1 MFMLSIKNLHVSVD
15 EKEILKGLSLSVKP
29 GEIHAIMGPNGSGKS
44 TLAYSLMG
52 HPSYS
57 VTSSKLRVTSLKIDG
72 KDLLKLDTTERAKL
86 GLFLAFQSPI
96 AVPGVSVGKFLR
108 HVYMSRGKSK
118 NKKLNKVTDI
128 QEAIAINKKIDSLSE
143 KLSIKSD
150 LLKRSLNEGFSGGER
165 KKIETLQMLFLQPKY
180 AILDEVDT
188 GLDVD
193 ALRVVAKGISELVK
207 KGSGVIIITHYNRL
221 LKHVKP
227 DRVHV
232 MLNGK
237 IVKSGDAGLAKE
249 IEGEGYKK
257 FQLSSRT

>member
-1 MFMLSIKNLHVSVD
+1 MSMLSIKNLHASV
-15 EKEILKGLSLSVKP
+15 ENKEILKGLSLSVKP

-52 HPSYS
+52 HPAYS
-57 VTSSKLRVTSLKIDG
+57 VTSSKLRVTSLKLDG
-72 KDLLKLDTTERAKL
+72 KDLLKLDTTKRAKL

-108 HVYMSRGKSK
+108 HVYKTKIQKR
-118 NKKLNKVTDI
+118 TQDF
-128 QEAIAINKKIDSLSE
+128 QEAIAINKRIDKLAE
-143 KLSIKSD
+143 TLSIKPE

-165 KKIETLQMLFLQPKY
+165 KKIETLQMLFLLPKY

-193 ALRVVAKGISELVK
+193 ALRVVAKGIKQLVE

-227 DRVHV
+227 DKVHV

-237 IVKSGDAGLAKE
+237 IVKSGEANLAKE
-249 IEGEGYKK
+249 IEKSGYLK
-257 FQLSSRT
+257 FKN

>member
-1 MFMLSIKNLHVSVD
+1 MLSIKNLYASV
-15 EKEILKGLSLSVKP
+15 EQKGILKGLSLSVKP

-52 HPSYS
+52 HPSYDIQNKQS
-57 VTSSKLRVTSLKIDG
+57 IVKLDG
-72 KDLLKLDTTERAKL
+72 KDLLDMDTTERAKA
-86 GLFLAFQSPI
+86 GVFLAFQSPI
-96 AVPGVSVGKFLR
+96 SVPGVSVGKFLR
-108 HVYMSRGKSK
+108 HVHQSKNLKSK
-118 NKKLNKVTDI
+118 DPKISNNVRDLTG
-128 QEAIAINKKIDSLSE
+128 AIAINKQIEEIAE
-143 KLSIKSD
+143 KLSIKKD

-193 ALRVVAKGISELVK
+193 ALKVVAKGIQELVK

-227 DRVHV
+227 NRVHV
-232 MLNGK
+232 MSNGK
-237 IVKSGDAGLAKE
+237 IVKSGDAKLAKE
-249 IEGEGYKK
+249 IEKDGYKK
-257 FQLSSRT
+257 YIS